1 MERFYPYNIDMKNTK
16 AFFLIILG
24 SFIIATGFAFAET
37 AYEQL
42 EKGFGDRAANVS
54 PVNKTIL
61 DTSGAAPVPAASAPA
76 ATTPA
81 PAAAPAVAPT
91 PPAPT
96 PAPAKPGLGET
107 IKNFWVDNARNILL
121 GGIGAYLGFALFG
134 PVGLVL
140 GAIAFLALGMV

>member
-1 MERFYPYNIDMKNTK
+1 MESLYPYNIDMKNTK
-16 AFFLIILG
+16 AFFLIVLG

-42 EKGFGDRAANVS
+42 EKGFGDRSAIGQLPVS
-54 PVNKTIL
+54 AGP
-61 DTSGAAPVPAASAPA
+61 AAPAATAPA

-81 PAAAPAVAPT
+81 PAATPAVVPT

-107 IKNFWVDNARNILL
+107 IKKFWVDNARNILL

-134 PVGLVL
+134 PVGIIV

>member
-1 MERFYPYNIDMKNTK
+1 MERLYPYNIDMKNTK
-16 AFFLIILG
+16 AFFLIIIG

-42 EKGFGDRAANVS
+42 EKGFGDRSASGQLPVS
-54 PVNKTIL
+54 AG
-61 DTSGAAPVPAASAPA
+61 GATAPAASGPA
-76 ATTPA
+76 ATSPA
-81 PAAAPAVAPT
+81 PAAAPAVAPA

-107 IKNFWVDNARNILL
+107 IKKFWVDNARNILL

-134 PVGLVL
+134 PVGILV

>member
-1 MERFYPYNIDMKNTK
+1 MKNTK

-42 EKGFGDRAANVS
+42 VDSNRAAAIGQLPVS
-54 PVNKTIL
+54 GG
-61 DTSGAAPVPAASAPA
+61 GATAPAASGPA
-76 ATTPA
+76 ATTSPA
-81 PAAAPAVAPT
+81 PAAAAAVVPT

-107 IKNFWVDNARNILL
+107 IKKFWVDNSRNILL
-121 GGIGAYLGFALFG
+121 GGIGAYAGFALFG
-134 PVGLVL
+134 PIGLVL
-140 GAIAFLALGMV
+140 GALFFLGLGMV

>member
-1 MERFYPYNIDMKNTK
+1 MKNTK

-42 EKGFGDRAANVS
+42 EKGFGDRAADVS
-54 PVNKTIL
+54 LVNKTIL
-61 DTSGAAPVPAASAPA
+61 DTSGAAPVPAAPAPA

-134 PVGLVL
+134 PVGIVL
-140 GAIAFLALGMV
+140 GALLFVGMGML

>member
-1 MERFYPYNIDMKNTK
+1 MKNTK

-42 EKGFGDRAANVS
+42 EKGFGDRASAIGQLPVS
-54 PVNKTIL
+54 AGSV
-61 DTSGAAPVPAASAPA
+61 APATPAPA

-81 PAAAPAVAPT
+81 PAPAAAVAPT

-107 IKNFWVDNARNILL
+107 IKKFWVDNARNILL

-140 GAIAFLALGMV
+140 GALCFLGLGML